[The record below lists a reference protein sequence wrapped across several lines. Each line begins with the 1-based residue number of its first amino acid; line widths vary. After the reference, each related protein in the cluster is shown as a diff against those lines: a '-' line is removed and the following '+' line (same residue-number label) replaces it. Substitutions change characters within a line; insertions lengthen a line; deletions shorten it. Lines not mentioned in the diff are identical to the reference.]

1 MNSDAAGAASGA
13 IASWWTS
20 KNIWDMP
27 VKSTKP
33 GFLYG
38 LDPSFRAIL
47 QTVKK
52 RNRLTLA
59 DYGSSS
65 VKYIDSDERVFFVSQ
80 TEVNSGSE
88 DNVYENSFGTDKT
101 FTTIKTTPY
110 ALYASAGNAD
120 RIKYQNGTARYW
132 YLRSPTS
139 TGSSAPRCI
148 ILDGT
153 WGNSFARS
161 TFGVVPV
168 LCIG

>member
-1 MNSDAAGAASGA
+1 MHGA

-52 RNRLTLA
+52 RNRLTLT

-65 VKYIDSDERVFFVSQ
+65 VKHIDNDERVFFVSQ
-80 TEVNSGSE
+80 TEVNLARE
-88 DNVYENSFGTDKT
+88 DSVYENSFGTDKT

-110 ALYASAGNAD
+110 ALYASAGKAD

-132 YLRSPTS
+132 WLRGPVPSNAYYVRLVGTDGS
-139 TGSSAPRCI
+139 LGSSYAY
-148 ILDGT
+148 
-153 WGNSFARS
+153 RS
-161 TFGVVPV
+161 YGVVPA
-168 LCIG
+168 LCVG